1 MATLALV
8 GNMITMWSWFGTNQL
23 GIGLHAYGFNNALV
37 LLCRWF
43 WVSQLVLIG
52 LAMMPLPNWRTYTP
66 LADVSVTPPARET
79 PKIKG
84 KRGHAGIQ
92 PA

>member
-1 MATLALV
+1 RGMATLTIV

-43 WVSQLVLIG
+43 WVSQLVLLG
-52 LAMMPLPNWRTYTP
+52 FSALPLTAWRSYAP
-66 LADVSVTPPARET
+66 LEIEAAPAPA
-79 PKIKG
+79 PKLKG
-84 KRGHAGIQ
+84 KRGGTSIQ